1 MCVTSSCRYSEHSP
15 SAIPSMSRS
24 SRGSSRRFS
33 KYPWIALGVIVVAAI
48 VYTRDRTLGARV
60 GSIIADD

>member
-1 MCVTSSCRYSEHSP
+1 
-15 SAIPSMSRS
+15 MSRS